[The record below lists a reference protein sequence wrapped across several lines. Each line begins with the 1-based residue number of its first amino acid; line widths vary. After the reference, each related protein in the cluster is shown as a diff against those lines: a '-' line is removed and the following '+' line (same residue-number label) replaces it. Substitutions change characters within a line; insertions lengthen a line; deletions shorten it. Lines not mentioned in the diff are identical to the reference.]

1 MNEVSKASKPK
12 QKRRPL
18 LTAVGILLCVV
29 FGSVLICNLLLI
41 IKSNLNPDEPPSVLG
56 ITPFTVLSGS
66 MSGDREGHLEI
77 GDLIFVQKVDASE
90 LKEGDVISFM
100 ASGSVTTHRIIEI
113 NKEDGQLQFIT
124 KGDANNTKDQL
135 PVFEDQVVGRFLYR
149 VPKVGDF
156 VLFLREPL
164 GMMLFIVVPL
174 MLFIFLDVL
183 TRRNV
188 HGKREEASSELAQE
202 NARLRAMLEEREAA
216 PELPQRAATETPL
229 PSPVVEPEPVLPIE
243 VPFVEVE
250 PVVEELP
257 IVEAPPVVEAPP
269 IVETPPA
276 AAAPVVTPPPA
287 EPKVE
292 EMHEFYIGE
301 PPKASEDLLSAIYD
315 GREMAAEPMAAPPV
329 AEPPKAQESEEI
341 SLEEILAFARSLE
354 VKKNQ

>member
-1 MNEVSKASKPK
+1 MSEVSKASKPK

-41 IKSNLNPDEPPSVLG
+41 IKSNLDPDEPPSVLG

-100 ASGSVTTHRIIEI
+100 ANGSVTTHRIIEI

-149 VPKVGDF
+149 VPKVGNF

-188 HGKREEASSELAQE
+188 HGKREEASSELELE

-216 PELPQRAATETPL
+216 PKLPEPTAAETPT
-229 PSPVVEPEPVLPIE
+229 
-243 VPFVEVE
+243 
-250 PVVEELP
+250 
-257 IVEAPPVVEAPP
+257 APP
-269 IVETPPA
+269 II
-276 AAAPVVTPPPA
+276 AAAPVVQAPVAPVPPPVVQAPPPAEVTPPPVAAAPVVIPPPA

-292 EMHEFYIGE
+292 AAHEFYIGE

-329 AEPPKAQESEEI
+329 TEPPKAQESEEI

-354 VKKNQ
+354 AKKNQ